1 MSQKKRGLG
10 KNLSELGLNEL
21 LGDMHALPTAIM
33 DMPEEEID
41 REVTDSELKKLP
53 VHSLRPGP
61 YQPRKTMSESGLD
74 ELANSIRKQGVI
86 QPLVVRKNSHHE
98 YEIIAGERRW
108 RAAQRAGLDYVP
120 VIVRD
125 IADETAM
132 AMALI
137 ENIQRQDLN
146 AIEEASALE
155 RLINEFN
162 MTHQEVADAVGK
174 SRVNVTNLLRLLK
187 LNPDVRGLVEKGH
200 LDMGHARALLALD
213 EEQQSEIANIVVARV
228 LSVRETEELIRK
240 VINNEKPVST
250 EILPGKKMVL
260 NTLQDRLSQ
269 KFGTKVS
276 VTQNAKGRGKLI
288 IKYNSEAE
296 LEGILT
302 HIN

>member
-1 MSQKKRGLG
+1 MTQKKRGLG

-21 LGDMHALPTAIM
+21 LGDMHALPTALM
-33 DMPEEEID
+33 DMPEEEPHRD
-41 REVTDSELKKLP
+41 VTDSELKKLP
-53 VHSLRPGP
+53 IHSLKPGP
-61 YQPRKTMSESGLD
+61 YQPRKTMSEAALE

-86 QPLVVRKNSHHE
+86 QPLVVRKNSHQE

-108 RAAQRAGLDYVP
+108 RAAQQAGLDYVP

-125 IADETAM
+125 IADEAAM

-146 AIEEASALE
+146 AIEEAWALE
-155 RLINEFN
+155 RLINEFS

-200 LDMGHARALLALD
+200 LDMGHARALLALN
-213 EEQQSEIANIVVARV
+213 EEQQSEIANIIVARV

-240 VINNEKPVST
+240 VIDTDKTTATEST
-250 EILPGKKMVL
+250 SSRKIVL
-260 NTLQDRLSQ
+260 NTLQERLSQ
-269 KFGTKVS
+269 KFGAKVS
-276 VTQNAKGRGKLI
+276 VTQNVKGRGKLI
-288 IKYNSEAE
+288 IKYNSEEE
-296 LEGILT
+296 LEGILA
-302 HIN
+302 HIQ